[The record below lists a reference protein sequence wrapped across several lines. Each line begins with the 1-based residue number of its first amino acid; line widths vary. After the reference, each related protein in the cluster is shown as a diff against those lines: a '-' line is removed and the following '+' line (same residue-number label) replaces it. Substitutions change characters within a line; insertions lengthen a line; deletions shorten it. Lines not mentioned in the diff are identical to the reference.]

1 MNNVTMLDYSDA
13 SELLQSVIDNR
24 IPAILSYMSKNKW
37 HVAKVLITDISGPG
51 MNIEPINSGMRYQPI
66 NIQEGQPVG
75 LSFKYSYGKF
85 VIDTTVQDLILS
97 GGASGGQI
105 VLCTPDQIIAI
116 QRRSYFR
123 VSVPNEI
130 CVNAV
135 VWPRRGTQNLEQMD
149 HQYCEGV
156 LVDLSC
162 GGAQIAVAQPSD
174 DNPSSNRPEFRQGQ
188 FIGVRFTPL
197 PYEKPLMFDAQ
208 IRNILPTADN
218 QAICLGLQ
226 LVGLEASDEGRA
238 TLKRVAEIVDKY
250 HQMNEGQ
257 LDPAEVLA
265 TASESESESIE
276 D

>member
-1 MNNVTMLDYSDA
+1 M
-13 SELLQSVIDNR
+13 IDNR
-24 IPAILSYMSKNKW
+24 VPAILSFMSKNKW
-37 HVAKVLITDISGPG
+37 HVAKVVIHEISGLG
-51 MNIEPINSGMRYQPI
+51 IHIETINNGIHYQPI

-85 VIDTTVQDLILS
+85 VIDTTVLDLAPSTTGEGGGKVILS
-97 GGASGGQI
+97 A
-105 VLCTPDQIIAI
+105 PDQIIAI

-123 VSVPNEI
+123 VSVPKDI
-130 CVNAV
+130 CVNTV
-135 VWPRRGTQNLEQMD
+135 VWPRRGSQNLD
-149 HQYCEGV
+149 HVNYQYCEGV

-162 GGAQIAVAQPSD
+162 GGAQIAIAHPSED
-174 DNPSSNRPEFRQGQ
+174 DASANRPEFRQGQ

-250 HQMNEGQ
+250 HQMNQGEV
-257 LDPAEVLA
+257 DPTTV
-265 TASESESESIE
+265 SSQDESMF

>member
-1 MNNVTMLDYSDA
+1 MNNVTMLDF
-13 SELLQSVIDNR
+13 SEAGDLLQNVIDHR
-24 IPAILSYMSKNKW
+24 IPAIMSYMSKNKW
-37 HVAKVLITDISGPG
+37 HVAKVSIVEINETG
-51 MNIEPINSGMRYQPI
+51 MCIDPINSGMHFQPI

-75 LSFKYSYGKF
+75 LSFKFSYGKF
-85 VIDTTVQDLILS
+85 VIDTTVQDLIPGDNS
-97 GGASGGQI
+97 AGGRI
-105 VLCTPDQIIAI
+105 VLSLPDQIIAI

-123 VSVPNEI
+123 VSVPKAI
-130 CVNAV
+130 RVKAM
-135 VWPRRGTQNLEQMD
+135 VWPRRGTQNTDYME
-149 HQYCEGV
+149 HEYSEGT

-162 GGAQIAVAQPSD
+162 GGAQIAITQSGED
-174 DNPSSNRPEFRQGQ
+174 GSSNRPEFRQGQ

-218 QAICLGLQ
+218 HALCLGLQ

-250 HQMNEGQ
+250 HQINEGQ
-257 LDPAEVLA
+257 IDPTMVVA
-265 TASESESESIE
+265 ESET